1 MPGDSTRSSAKRIQ
15 RRAIAA
21 AISAAMA
28 GTGTSAVQA
37 QQSGGGIEEV
47 IVSARKRDENIQDI
61 PQSVLSFSSEELT
74 KKGITSLN
82 DVAKFVPAMT
92 VVGSGAGLNKI
103 VFRGL
108 ADSIRPYLAD
118 SSAAI
123 YLDEQPLTTGAQ
135 SPEIRPIDIDRIESL
150 AGPQGTL
157 YGASSQSGTV
167 RYIVSKPDP
176 EAFDANVGAG
186 VHGID
191 DGGQGWDVDGMV
203 NIPVI
208 KDKLAIRLVGF
219 AAKDAGF
226 IDNVLGKTPY
236 AGTKTNAS
244 QVDDDFND
252 ANWKG
257 GRASIKWLVND
268 DWAATGIFNI
278 HQSKIN
284 GFNDYDPT
292 KGDLNTV
299 KFHDEGWDD
308 DWKNFQFTL
317 DGDLGFAQLSSSTSY
332 FERDTA
338 YQFDGTNGVAYY
350 HSVLGVYGRGNCAT
364 DPGMAE
370 YNIYDFATA
379 CSLNGSGTD
388 IDDGDPTG
396 YFRNDQRDERWTHE
410 TRLTGTSSRL
420 DWTLGFFYQEADQH
434 WVYGTHIDDYT
445 RTESWAAYNVI
456 YGPLEPTDVRW
467 GSSEKNTRK
476 DTAVF
481 GEATVDITDQ
491 WKLLLGARWY
501 KAEMERT
508 YKLTYPATAPG
519 ETVDV
524 DGDDDGLLPKI
535 GLQYYFHDDLMVYA
549 LYSEGFRLGG
559 VNRDRAQQRG
569 LTSTFPLQ
577 YDSDILENW
586 EAGLKS
592 QWFDGHFQANI
603 TAYHQLWSDMQLELP
618 DPQNGDLIDTDGDG
632 SGDTR
637 YPYQTVI
644 ANLSDAVVDGFDL
657 DLTYVTDVGLSFGLV
672 STYLFQA
679 ELEDDV
685 SVTNPN
691 DPTDVTFEIKGGTRL
706 PLTADL
712 NVSAY
717 AEYEWPLD
725 LLGGGDAYVRLQYA
739 YTDGSWNRLI
749 DDDDCGPNCK
759 DINGKPLPFD
769 YGYLGRVRQTDYA
782 LWDVRAGFNSA
793 EWEFSFYLDNL
804 MDQRVISYHDTN
816 VDLMWRRDNIVT
828 STPRMA
834 GMSVR
839 KHFK

>member
-1 MPGDSTRSSAKRIQ
+1 MPGDSTRRSVQRIQ
-15 RRAIAA
+15 RRAVAA
-21 AISAAMA
+21 AISAAIA
-28 GTGTSAVQA
+28 GTGASAVQA
-37 QQSGGGIEEV
+37 QGSGGGIEEV
-47 IVSARKRDENIQDI
+47 IVTARKRDENIQDI
-61 PQSVLSFSSEELT
+61 PQSILAFSPKDLT
-74 KKGITSLN
+74 KQGIGSLN

-135 SPEIRPIDIDRIESL
+135 SPEIRPIDIERIESL

-157 YGASSQSGTV
+157 YGASSQSGTI
-167 RYIVSKPDP
+167 RYIVAKPDP
-176 EAFDANVGAG
+176 ANFDANVGGGLHA
-186 VHGID
+186 IE

-226 IDNVLGKTPY
+226 IDNVRGKTPY
-236 AGTKTNAS
+236 AGTKTNAN
-244 QVDDDFND
+244 VADDDFND
-252 ANWKG
+252 ADWKG
-257 GRASIKWLVND
+257 GRASVKWLVNEN
-268 DWAATGIFNI
+268 WSATGIFNI
-278 HQSKIN
+278 HESKIN

-299 KFHDEGWDD
+299 KFHEEGWDD

-338 YQFDGTNGVAYY
+338 YQFDGTSGVAYY

-396 YFRNDQRDERWTHE
+396 YFRNDQRDKRWTHE
-410 TRLTGTSSRL
+410 TRLTGTTSRL

-467 GSSEKNTRK
+467 GSSEKNTRE
-476 DTAVF
+476 DTSVF
-481 GEATVDITDQ
+481 GEATYDISEK

-501 KAEMERT
+501 KAKMDRT
-508 YKLTYPATAPG
+508 YKLSYPETAPG
-519 ETVDV
+519 ETVKQ

-535 GLQYYFHDDLMVYA
+535 GLQYYFDDDRMVYA

-569 LTSTFPLQ
+569 LTPTFPSQ

-586 EAGLKS
+586 EVGLKS
-592 QWFDGHFQANI
+592 RWFDGHLQANI
-603 TAYHQLWSDMQLELP
+603 TAYHQIWADMQLELN
-618 DPQNGDLIDTDGDG
+618 DPQNGSLVDTDGDG
-632 SGDTR
+632 TGDTR

-644 ANLSDAVVDGFDL
+644 ANLSDAVVDGFDM

-685 SVTNPN
+685 SVSNPN
-691 DPTDVTFEIKGGTRL
+691 DPSDVTFEIKGGTRL

-725 LLGGGDAYVRLQYA
+725 LLDGGDAYIRLQYA
-739 YTDGSWNRLI
+739 YTDGSWNRLL
-749 DDDDCGPNCK
+749 DGDDCGPNCK
-759 DINGKPLPFD
+759 DINGDPLPFN
-769 YGYLGRVRQTDYA
+769 YGYGGRVRQTDYA
-782 LWDVRAGFNSA
+782 LWDLRTGFNSA
-793 EWEFSFYLDNL
+793 EWEFSFYIDNL
-804 MDQRVISYHDTN
+804 TDQRVVSYHDTN
-816 VDLMWRRDNIVT
+816 ADLEWRRDNIVT
-828 STPRMA
+828 STPRTA